1 MTGVKRFNL
10 DGEFEK
16 IIQKR
21 VTRFES
27 GLNLSWAWPQ
37 ESISFYGPFYGG
49 LLLPHREIQS
59 TNLYPGLNWIKY
71 TKINSKNRILPHRFE
86 TV

>member
-27 GLNLSWAWPQ
+27 GLNLSWA
-37 ESISFYGPFYGG
+37 
-49 LLLPHREIQS
+49 
-59 TNLYPGLNWIKY
+59 
-71 TKINSKNRILPHRFE
+71 
-86 TV
+86 